1 MRRVRVADF
10 QYRGRDQRGQLV
22 QGQVQASDENGAA
35 DILLRRGVT
44 PLAIQPFKAR
54 QAIDLKGLLKPSVG
68 LNELII
74 FVRQMHSLTK
84 AGIPVLRAIEGLA
97 EHASNKTLR
106 ATLLDIADQLER
118 GRSIAKAMDDHKR
131 VFPRLVIAIV
141 HVGENT
147 GQLEQSFEQLVTY
160 LEGEEETRKRIK
172 AATRYPMFVMIT
184 LFIAI
189 VALNILVV
197 PTFASMFANFQ
208 VELPLSTRILIGS
221 SAAFT
226 KYWWA
231 MLAAVIALV
240 VAVKAWLKTDT
251 ARERWDFWK
260 LKIPVVGSI
269 IERSMLARF
278 NRSFAVMLRAGVP
291 LTQALSLVA
300 EAVDNAFMAVR
311 IKQMRR
317 SVESGETLY
326 RVSKASGLFTPLVLQ
341 MIAVGE
347 ETGSLE
353 DSLFDSAGYYERE
366 VDYDL
371 KNLTSK
377 LEPILVV
384 FVAGIVLLLALG
396 IFQPMWNMMSAYQ
409 GGV

>member
-1 MRRVRVADF
+1 MAEF
-10 QYRGRDQRGQLV
+10 SYRGRDQAGKLV
-22 QGQVQASDENGAA
+22 QGQLQASDESGAA
-35 DILLRRGVT
+35 DSLLRKGVT
-44 PLAIQPFKAR
+44 PLEIKPYQ
-54 QAIDLKGLLKPSVG
+54 QAWSLSLNVNELLKPRVG

-106 ATLLDIADQLER
+106 AALEDIADQLER
-118 GRSIAKAMDDHKR
+118 GRSMAKAMDDHKR

-147 GQLEQSFEQLVTY
+147 GQLEQSFEQLITY

-172 AATRYPMFVMIT
+172 SATRYPTFVVFT
-184 LFIAI
+184 LLIAI
-189 VALNILVV
+189 VVLNMLVV
-197 PTFASMFANFQ
+197 PTFASMFASFQ

-221 SAAFT
+221 SHFFT
-226 KYWWA
+226 HYWWV
-231 MLAAVIALV
+231 MLAAVMALV
-240 VAVKAWLKTDT
+240 LVVKSWLKADH
-251 ARERWDFWK
+251 ARQQWDRWK
-260 LKIPVVGSI
+260 LKIPAVGSI
-269 IERSMLARF
+269 LERSMLARF

-300 EAVDNAFMAVR
+300 DAVDNAYMASR

-326 RVSKASGLFTPLVLQ
+326 RVSKNSGLFTPLVLQ

-347 ETGSLE
+347 DTGSLE
-353 DSLFDSAGYYERE
+353 DSLLDAASYYERE

-371 KNLTSK
+371 KNLTAK

-384 FVAGIVLLLALG
+384 FVAGIVLVLAMG

-409 GGV
+409 GGI

>member
-1 MRRVRVADF
+1 MAEF
-10 QYRGRDQRGQLV
+10 QYRGRDQSGNLVKGQL
-22 QGQVQASDENGAA
+22 QASDENGAA

-44 PLAIQPFKAR
+44 PLAIQPFKAKR
-54 QAIDLKGLLKPSVG
+54 SLELNALIQPRVG

-106 ATLLDIADQLER
+106 AALLDITEQLER
-118 GRSIAKAMDDHKR
+118 GRSIANAMDEHKR
-131 VFPRLVIAIV
+131 IFPRLVIAIV

-208 VELPLSTRILIGS
+208 VELPLSTRLLIGS
-221 SAAFT
+221 SEFFT
-226 KYWWA
+226 NYWWA
-231 MLAAVIALV
+231 MLAGTAGLV
-240 VAVKAWLKTDT
+240 VAVKSWLKTEA
-251 ARERWDFWK
+251 AREGWDFWK
-260 LKIPVVGSI
+260 LKIPAVGSI

-300 EAVDNAFMAVR
+300 DAVDNAYMAAR

-409 GGV
+409 GGM

>member
-1 MRRVRVADF
+1 MAEF
-10 QYRGRDQRGQLV
+10 QYRGRDQGGLLV
-22 QGQVQASDENGAA
+22 KGRVQASDENGAA

-54 QAIDLKGLLKPSVG
+54 QKLELNGLLKPRVG

-106 ATLLDIADQLER
+106 AALLDITDQLER

-172 AATRYPMFVMIT
+172 SATRYPMFVLIT

-197 PTFASMFANFQ
+197 PTFASMFENFQ
-208 VELPLSTRILIGS
+208 VELPLSTRLLIGS

-226 KYWWA
+226 NYWWA
-231 MLAAVIALV
+231 MLAAIVALV
-240 VAVKAWLKTDT
+240 VAVRTWLKTEA

-260 LKIPVVGSI
+260 LKLPVVGSI

-300 EAVDNAFMAVR
+300 EAVDNAYMAAR

-326 RVSKASGLFTPLVLQ
+326 RVSRASELFTPLVLQ

-384 FVAGIVLLLALG
+384 FVAGIVLVLALG

>member
-1 MRRVRVADF
+1 MAEYS
-10 QYRGRDQRGQLV
+10 YRGRDRSGNLV
-22 QGQVQASDENGAA
+22 NGQVQATDESGAA
-35 DILLRRGVT
+35 DMLLRRGIT
-44 PLAIQPFKAR
+44 PLNIQPFVKGFSL
-54 QAIDLKGLLKPSVG
+54 DLGDIFKPRVG

-106 ATLLDIADQLER
+106 AALVDIADQLER
-118 GRSIAKAMDDHKR
+118 GRSMAKAMDDHKR

-172 AATRYPMFVMIT
+172 SATRYPTFVIIT
-184 LFIAI
+184 LLVAI
-189 VALNILVV
+189 VVLNIFVV
-197 PTFASMFANFQ
+197 PTFAAMFASFQ
-208 VELPLSTRILIGS
+208 VELPLSTRILITS
-221 SAAFT
+221 SHFFT
-226 KYWWA
+226 NYWWA
-231 MLAAVIALV
+231 LLAGVVALV
-240 VAVKAWLKTDT
+240 FGIKSWLKAEH
-251 ARERWDFWK
+251 ARQRWDRWK
-260 LKIPVVGSI
+260 LRIPAVGSI
-269 IERSMLARF
+269 LERSMLARF
-278 NRSFAVMLRAGVP
+278 SRSFAVMLRSGVP

-300 EAVDNAFMAVR
+300 DAVDNAYMAAR

-326 RVSKASGLFTPLVLQ
+326 KVSKASGLFTPLVLQ
-341 MIAVGE
+341 MVAVGE
-347 ETGSLE
+347 DTGSLE
-353 DSLFDSAGYYERE
+353 DSLLDAASYYERE

-384 FVAGIVLLLALG
+384 FVAGIVLVLAMG

-409 GGV
+409 GGM

>member
-1 MRRVRVADF
+1 MADF
-10 QYRGRDQRGQLV
+10 SYRGRDSSGNLV
-22 QGQVQASDENGAA
+22 NGQVQANDENGAA
-35 DILLRRGVT
+35 EMLLRRGIT
-44 PLAIQPFKAR
+44 PLQIQPFKPGFS
-54 QAIDLKGLLKPSVG
+54 IDLSNLFKPRVG

-106 ATLLDIADQLER
+106 AALVDIADQLER
-118 GRSIAKAMDDHKR
+118 GRSMAKAMDDHKR

-172 AATRYPMFVMIT
+172 SATRYPTFVIAT

-189 VALNILVV
+189 VILNIFVV
-197 PTFASMFANFQ
+197 PTFASMFASLQ

-221 SAAFT
+221 SYFFT
-226 KYWWA
+226 NYWWA
-231 MLAAVIALV
+231 LLAAMVALV
-240 VAVKAWLKTDT
+240 FAVKAWLKADH
-251 ARERWDFWK
+251 AREKWDLWK
-260 LKIPVVGSI
+260 LKIPAVGSI
-269 IERSMLARF
+269 LERSMLARF
-278 NRSFAVMLRAGVP
+278 SRSFAVMLRAGVP

-300 EAVDNAFMAVR
+300 DAVDNAYMAAR

-326 RVSKASGLFTPLVLQ
+326 RVSKASDLFTPLVLQ

-347 ETGSLE
+347 DTGSLE
-353 DSLFDSAGYYERE
+353 DSLLDAASYYERE

-384 FVAGIVLLLALG
+384 FVAVIVLVLAMG

-409 GGV
+409 GGM

>member
-1 MRRVRVADF
+1 MAEYS
-10 QYRGRDQRGQLV
+10 YRGRDRSGNLV
-22 QGQVQASDENGAA
+22 NGQVQASDENGAA
-35 DILLRRGVT
+35 EMLLRRGIT
-44 PLAIQPFKAR
+44 PLQIQPFVKGFSL
-54 QAIDLKGLLKPSVG
+54 DLGEVFKPRVG

-106 ATLLDIADQLER
+106 AALVDIADQLER
-118 GRSIAKAMDDHKR
+118 GRSMAKAMDDHKR

-172 AATRYPMFVMIT
+172 SATRYPTFVIIT
-184 LFIAI
+184 LLVAI
-189 VALNILVV
+189 VVLNIFVV
-197 PTFASMFANFQ
+197 PTFAAMFASFQ
-208 VELPLSTRILIGS
+208 VELPLSTRILINS
-221 SAAFT
+221 SHFFT
-226 KYWWA
+226 HYWWA
-231 MLAAVIALV
+231 MLAALVALV
-240 VAVKAWLKTDT
+240 VGVKSWLKAEH
-251 ARERWDFWK
+251 ARERWDRWK
-260 LKIPVVGSI
+260 LKIPAVGSI
-269 IERSMLARF
+269 LERSMLARF
-278 NRSFAVMLRAGVP
+278 SRSFAVMLRSGVP

-300 EAVDNAFMAVR
+300 DAVDNAYMAAR

-347 ETGSLE
+347 DTGSLE
-353 DSLFDSAGYYERE
+353 DSLLDAASYYERE

-384 FVAGIVLLLALG
+384 FVAGIVLVLAMG

-409 GGV
+409 GGM